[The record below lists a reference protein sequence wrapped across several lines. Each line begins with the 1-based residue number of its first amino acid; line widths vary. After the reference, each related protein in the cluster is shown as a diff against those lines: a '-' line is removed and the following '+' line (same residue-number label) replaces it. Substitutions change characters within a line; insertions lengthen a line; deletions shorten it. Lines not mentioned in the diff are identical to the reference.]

1 MKLQFPSDL
10 NTSIAPHMIGVILF
24 APMCAKFGNE
34 GVVAQN
40 PYMRYYGWFDGSLS
54 QDVVVDLPGTRH
66 LERSA
71 RHD

>member
-1 MKLQFPSDL
+1 MHQCVGPYSKEK
-10 NTSIAPHMIGVILF
+10 
-24 APMCAKFGNE
+24 CAKFGNE

-54 QDVVVDLPGTRH
+54 QGVVVDLPGTRH